1 MLVFWENCRTRF
13 PLVSTTVVRCRGRVP
28 LRYQYN
34 TTHYGVLRTTNFNC
48 TPFHP
53 CRGET
58 CRLFPS
64 PNRFMKAPLFCFHP
78 INSLSSANSVYVHMK
93 NKKENNSFFCGGKRR
108 DGLSWLAPALLFSH
122 PSPSLLPFTLFTLLI
137 LVPLLYYKY
146 ISQTKLRLYNAHL
159 CICTYDNFWRN
170 VQLLILVLPSRN
182 AIRTSSSI
190 FYSNRKGLND
200 PYETVYVVLICKHYC
215 NIGFWLPTRW
225 EPSSR

>member
-1 MLVFWENCRTRF
+1 MQNSF
-13 PLVSTTVVRCRGRVP
+13 PLVSTTVVPCRSVI
-28 LRYQYN
+28 N
-34 TTHYGVLRTTNFNC
+34 IIHTTHYGVLRTTNFNC
-48 TPFHP
+48 TPFRP
-53 CRGET
+53 YRGET

-108 DGLSWLAPALLFSH
+108 DETRRAELTLPGFTLQSSFSF
-122 PSPSLLPFTLFTLLI
+122 SSLPFTLFTLLI

-146 ISQTKLRLYNAHL
+146 ISRTKLRFYNAHL

-170 VQLLILVLPSRN
+170 VQFLVLVLPSRN
-182 AIRTSSSI
+182 AIMTSSSI

-200 PYETVYVVLICKHYC
+200 PHETVYVVLICKQYC
-215 NIGFWLPTRW
+215 NIGFWWPTRW
-225 EPSSR
+225 EPSSL